1 MNNNKKS
8 IIAYFSRRGY
18 NYVKGNIIDLKAGNT
33 EIVAN
38 KIQKLTGSDIFRIDT
53 VKSYPTDYTET
64 TKVAQRE
71 LHENARPELT
81 DSIDNMEQYDI
92 IVLGYPNW
100 WGTMPM
106 AVHNFLESY
115 SFAGKTI
122 IPFCTHEG
130 SGMGHSIDDIKRLC
144 PDTDVQNGTPIRGS
158 QAKDADREVQKI
170 IKLMEE

>member
-1 MNNNKKS
+1 MKN
-8 IIAYFSRRGY
+8 ILIAYYSRRGQ
-18 NYVKGNIIDLKAGNT
+18 NYVNGNIIDLSIGNT
-33 EIVAN
+33 EVIAD
-38 KIQKLTGSDIFRIDT
+38 KLKSQTNADIFQIDT
-53 VKSYPTDYTET
+53 VKSYPNDYTKT
-64 TKVAQRE
+64 TEVAQRE

-81 DSIDNMEQYDI
+81 DTIENIGQYDI

-115 SFAGKTI
+115 DFAGKII

-130 SGMGHSIDDIKRLC
+130 SGMGHSVADIKRLC
-144 PDTDVQNGTPIRGS
+144 PDANVLDGTPIRGS
-158 QAKDADREVQKI
+158 RVSNADSDVQNI